1 MIRSTYVLTVFAI
14 ATLIGI
20 PAQWI
25 SLKLGLP
32 TLRWIPCWYH
42 RLCLWLLDVKVHVHG
57 APAKERP
64 LLFVANHSSW
74 LDHLVLSSRTPL
86 VFVAKSEI
94 AGWPVFGLLAKLQ
107 RSVFVDRARRH
118 ATGTVNREIAARL
131 TGGDP
136 VVIYGEGTTGDGNR
150 ILPFRSALL
159 GAMRETVGE
168 GERGYLQPVSIAY
181 TRLQG
186 LPMGRQHRPVASWFG
201 DTNLVKHIGRVL
213 RMGGIDVLVTFGS
226 AMAVE
231 PAMDRKL
238 IAQSLEQSVRRMTTA
253 ARQGR
258 AEIANPV
265 NDLAENREPVPL
277 VAETR

>member
-1 MIRSTYVLTVFAI
+1 MIRSIYVLTVFAI

-32 TLRWIPCWYH
+32 TLRWIPCLYH
-42 RLCLWLLDVKVHVHG
+42 RLCLWLLDVKVHVRG
-57 APAKERP
+57 TPAKERP

-94 AGWPVFGLLAKLQ
+94 AGWPVFGLLARLQ
-107 RSVFVDRARRH
+107 RSVFVDRSRRH
-118 ATGTVNREIAARL
+118 ATGDVNREIAARL

-136 VVIYGEGTTGDGNR
+136 VVLYGEGTAGDGNR
-150 ILPFRSALL
+150 VLPFRSALL
-159 GAMRETVGE
+159 GAMRETVGD
-168 GERGYLQPVSIAY
+168 GERGYVQPVSIAY
-181 TRLQG
+181 TLLQG

-201 DTNLVKHIGRVL
+201 KTNLPKHIGRVL
-213 RMGGIDVLVTFGS
+213 RMGGIDVVVTFGLVI
-226 AMAVE
+226 AVE
-231 PAMDRKL
+231 PATDRKL
-238 IAQSLEQSVRRMTTA
+238 IAQSLGQSVRRMTTT

-258 AEIANPV
+258 AEIAKPL
-265 NDLAENREPVPL
+265 NDLAENRGAVPL

>member
-1 MIRSTYVLTVFAI
+1 MIRTVCVLTLIAI
-14 ATLIGI
+14 ATIIGI

-32 TLRWIPCWYH
+32 TLRWIPSWYH
-42 RLCLWLLDVKVHVHG
+42 RFILWLLDVKVHVRG
-57 APAKERP
+57 TPAKERP

-74 LDHLVLSSRTPL
+74 LDHPVLSSRTPL

-94 AGWPVFGLLAKLQ
+94 AGWPVFGLLARLQ

-118 ATGTVNREIAARL
+118 ATGNVNREIAARL

-136 VVIYGEGTTGDGNR
+136 VVLYGEGTTGDGN
-150 ILPFRSALL
+150 IVLPFRSALL

-201 DTNLVKHIGRVL
+201 DINLIKHIGRVL
-213 RMGGIDVLVTFGS
+213 RMGGIDVVVTFGT
-226 AMAVE
+226 AIAVE
-231 PAMDRKL
+231 PSMDRKL
-238 IAQSLEQSVRRMTTA
+238 VAQSLEIAVRRMTSA

-258 AEIANPV
+258 PEIARPA
-265 NDLAENREPVPL
+265 NDLASDPAPVSL

>member
-1 MIRSTYVLTVFAI
+1 MIRSIYVLTVVAI

-20 PAQWI
+20 PTQWI

-32 TLRWIPCWYH
+32 TQRWIPCLYH
-42 RLCLWLLDVKVHVHG
+42 RLCLWLLDVKVHVRG
-57 APAKERP
+57 TPAKERP
-64 LLFVANHSSW
+64 LLFIANHSSW

-94 AGWPVFGLLAKLQ
+94 AGWPVFGLLARLQ
-107 RSVFVDRARRH
+107 RSVFVDRKRRH
-118 ATGTVNREIAARL
+118 ATGDVNREIAARL

-136 VVIYGEGTTGDGNR
+136 VVLYGEGTSGDGNR
-150 ILPFRSALL
+150 VLPFRSALL
-159 GAMRETVGE
+159 GAMRETVGD
-168 GERGYLQPVSIAY
+168 GERGYVQPVSIAY

-201 DTNLVKHIGRVL
+201 HTNLPKHIGRVL
-213 RMGGIDVLVTFGS
+213 RLGGIDVVVTFGS
-226 AMAVE
+226 VIAVE
-231 PAMDRKL
+231 PATDRKL
-238 IAQSLEQSVRRMTTA
+238 IAQSLGQSVRRMTTT

-258 AEIANPV
+258 AEIAKTL
-265 NDLAENREPVPL
+265 NDLAENRGAVPL